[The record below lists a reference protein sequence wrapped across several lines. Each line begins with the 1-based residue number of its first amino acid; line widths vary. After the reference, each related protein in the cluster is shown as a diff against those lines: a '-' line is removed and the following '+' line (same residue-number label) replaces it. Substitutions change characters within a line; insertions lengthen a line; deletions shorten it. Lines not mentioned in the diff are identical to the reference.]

1 MKQAA
6 LLLALLAPPALAAP
20 ASAKDDPLTRPITTS
35 YTDRWMQPRA
45 PIPIYGKVWMTGSVH
60 LNTAVIDTGAG
71 LVVIDAGLPQFE
83 PQLKA
88 QIRSLGHKPS
98 DVRYILVTEAHFDH
112 AGGVAALARDTGA
125 TVIASPY
132 TVAAL
137 RKGQTGVE
145 DPQNGDL
152 KPFPAPTRLRAIRDG
167 GQIKLGDT
175 VITARFT
182 PGHTAGS
189 TSWTWRSCAPKA
201 GAKPECRAMV
211 FMASLSATAA
221 DTYRFSASEHAAVVA
236 SFRQSFAKARAFA
249 CDYLITGHPE
259 HGQTDDK
266 VAAAMRAP
274 GSVNWEDKGACAA
287 TVARF
292 EDRLNTTLAREAA
305 K

>member
-6 LLLALLAPPALAAP
+6 LLLALLATPALAG
-20 ASAKDDPLTRPITTS
+20 DDPLTRPITTS
-35 YTDRWMQPRA
+35 YTERWMQERP
-45 PIPIYGKVWMTGSVH
+45 PIHLYGKTWMLGAAH
-60 LNTAVIDTGAG
+60 LNTALIDTGAG
-71 LVVIDAGLPQFE
+71 LVAIDAGLPQFAPHLE
-83 PQLKA
+83 Q
-88 QIRSLGHKPS
+88 QIRSLGYKLK

-137 RKGQTGVE
+137 RKGQTGPE

-152 KPFPAPTRLRAIRDG
+152 RPFPAPTRLRAVKDGEAIR
-167 GQIKLGDT
+167 LGNT
-175 VITARFT
+175 TITSRYT

-189 TSWTWRSCAPKA
+189 TSWTWQACAPKT
-201 GAKPECRAMV
+201 GCRAMV

-221 DTYRFSASEHAAVVA
+221 DTYRFSAPDHAGIVA
-236 SFRQSFAKARAFA
+236 SFRQSFAKAHAFP
-249 CDYLITGHPE
+249 CDFLITGHPE
-259 HGQTDDK
+259 HSQTDDK
-266 VAAAMRAP
+266 VAAAIRAP

-292 EDRLNTTLAREAA
+292 EDRLNSTLAREAG

>member
-6 LLLALLAPPALAAP
+6 LFLALMAAPALAT
-20 ASAKDDPLTRPITTS
+20 DDPLTRPITTS

-45 PIPIYGKVWMTGSVH
+45 PIRIYGKTWMAGSVH

-71 LVVIDAGLPQFE
+71 LVVIDAGLPQFTPRLE
-83 PQLKA
+83 A
-88 QIRSLGHKPS
+88 QIRSLGHRLS

-137 RKGQTGVE
+137 RKGQTGAE
-145 DPQNGDL
+145 DPQDGDL
-152 KPFPAPTRLRAIRDG
+152 KPFPAPKRLRAVVDG
-167 GQIKLGDT
+167 GQIRLGDT
-175 VITARFT
+175 IITARFT

-189 TSWTWRSCAPKA
+189 TSWTWQACAPKT
-201 GAKPECRAMV
+201 GCRAMV
-211 FMASLSATAA
+211 FMASMSATAA
-221 DTYRFSASEHAAVVA
+221 ETYRFSAPEHAPIVA
-236 SFRQSFAKARAFA
+236 SFRQSFAKGKAFP

-259 HGQTDDK
+259 HSLTDDK
-266 VAAAMRAP
+266 VAAEGRAP

-287 TVARF
+287 TIGRF
-292 EDRLNTTLAREAA
+292 EDRLNGALAREAA

>member
-1 MKQAA
+1 MKKAT
-6 LLLALLAPPALAAP
+6 LLLALLAAPALAA
-20 ASAKDDPLTRPITTS
+20 DDPLTRPITTS
-35 YTDRWMQPRA
+35 YTDRWMQVRA
-45 PIPIYGKVWMTGSVH
+45 PIPIYGKTWMAGSVH

-71 LVVIDAGLPQFE
+71 LIVIDAGLPQFE

-112 AGGVAALARDTGA
+112 AGGVAALARDSGA

-137 RKGQTGVE
+137 RKGQTGAE

-189 TSWTWRSCAPKA
+189 TSWTWQSCAPKT
-201 GAKPECRAMV
+201 GCRAMV
-211 FMASLSATAA
+211 FMASLSAAA
-221 DTYRFSASEHAAVVA
+221 AYTYRFSAPEHASVVA
-236 SFRQSFAKARAFA
+236 SFRQSFAKARTFP

-259 HGQTDDK
+259 HNQTDDK

-274 GSVNWEDKGACAA
+274 SSVNWEDKGACAA
-287 TVARF
+287 TVGRF
-292 EDRLNTTLAREAA
+292 EDRLNTTLAREVA